1 MLKTINNKKLLHF
14 KKEKKK
20 MRKILSIKKFILVIG
35 LMMFSLVS
43 ASPIVFAK
51 PVQKEALTVKLP
63 TLGLSRKED
72 HLLRPGDKIEY
83 LRDDK
88 QNDDFVVIR
97 HNSLEYLIPREMM
110 VKYFSA
116 EDMKKFFEKENNL
129 KFLKKDKN
137 ISNYINVISLSSI
150 DRDKN
155 LLNGL
160 TKDFYTKETSDEGKF
175 KDVLAYVQ
183 AKNFRYGEGKNGED
197 QLETIKSGYTM
208 CYGISRLQACLYDK
222 CGLEYRFVWAS
233 AYNPKTNSLA
243 NDRFNH
249 IYLETKLGGKWYRTD
264 FVGLL
269 SSNDYA
275 SKNDIEFYKNMPGL
289 TENDPVV
296 PLGNIDVDKRY
307 PSYYYQVSPSVLN
320 GKYVNNKI
328 ISCFYRNANVDDFL
342 RSLSK

>member
-1 MLKTINNKKLLHF
+1 MK
-14 KKEKKK
+14 
-20 MRKILSIKKFILVIG
+20 KILSIKKFVLVIG
-35 LMMFSLVS
+35 LIIFSLTS

-51 PVQKEALTVKLP
+51 PVQKEVLTVKLP

-72 HLLRPGDKIEY
+72 YLLRPGDKIEY
-83 LRDDK
+83 VKGDK
-88 QNDDFVVIR
+88 QNDDFVIVR
-97 HNSLEYLIPREMM
+97 HNAKEYSIPREMM

-116 EDMKKFFEKENNL
+116 EDMKKFFEKENSL

-137 ISNYINVISLSSI
+137 ISNHINVISLSSI
-150 DRDKN
+150 EKDKN

-175 KDVLAYVQ
+175 KDVLTYIQ
-183 AKNFRYGEGKNGED
+183 SKSLRYGEGKNGEG
-197 QLETIKSGYTM
+197 QLETIKNGYTM
-208 CYGISRLQACLYDK
+208 CYGISRLQAYLYDK

-249 IYLETKLGGKWYRTD
+249 IYLETKLDGKWYRTD

-289 TENDPVV
+289 TEDEPVV
-296 PLGNIDVDKRY
+296 PLGNIDVDKSY
-307 PSYYYQVSPSVLN
+307 PSYYYQISPSVIN

-342 RSLSK
+342 ASLNK